1 MEIVFEEISLINCQI
16 FGLLVNTLATDEKYP
31 VLNRQNLAIL
41 IQMELSKKQ
50 ITSSQ
55 FFASFLKSK
64 LNFENFEKKDDPQSF
79 CISEISDSENVVR

>member
-31 VLNRQNLAIL
+31 VLNRQNLTIL

-64 LNFENFEKKDDPQSF
+64 LNFENFEKKDDPHSF
-79 CISEISDSENVVR
+79 CISEITDFENVVR